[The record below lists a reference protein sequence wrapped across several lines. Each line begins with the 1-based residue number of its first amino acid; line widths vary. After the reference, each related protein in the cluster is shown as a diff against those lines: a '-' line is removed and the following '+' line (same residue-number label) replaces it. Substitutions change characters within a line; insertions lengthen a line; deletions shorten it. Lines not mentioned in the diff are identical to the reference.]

1 MNDFKKRLI
10 IELSITVIVVTALLA
25 GILFFK
31 GNVDNYLTR
40 ITQTRALLAS
50 RTQALNNLALL
61 QRQYNTNVQSDLDML
76 QNIVPPYDS
85 LVNLNAELQSL
96 AMPYKLGY
104 GFSFAGQTEPN
115 GNNLGSLGYNLTLTS
130 SNLSDL
136 LAFLKALTNFH
147 DLSSIDN
154 VSVHS
159 SGGQLNLTVS
169 GRVYYR

>member
-1 MNDFKKRLI
+1 MNDFKKRLM
-10 IELSITVIVVTALLA
+10 IELAITAIVIVALLA

-31 GNVDNYLTR
+31 GNVDNYIAR

-61 QRQYNTNVQSDLDML
+61 QRQYNVSVQSDLNTL
-76 QNIVPPYDS
+76 QNAVPAYDS
-85 LVNLNAELQSL
+85 LINLNAELQSL

-104 GFSFAGQTEPN
+104 GFSFAGQTSPS
-115 GNNLGSLGYNLTLTS
+115 GNSLGSLGYNLTLTS
-130 SNLSDL
+130 GNIADL
-136 LAFLKALTNFH
+136 LSFLKALTNFH

-154 VSVHS
+154 VSIHS
-159 SGGQLNLTVS
+159 SGGQLNLVVN